1 MQFQDSPGQVYK
13 TPFQLIKKLDMEV
26 YTCHISSAESLNR
39 RIIVQAGLGINAKPY
54 LKNN

>member
-1 MQFQDSPGQVYK
+1 
-13 TPFQLIKKLDMEV
+13 MEV